1 MDHEN
6 AESEEALIAIIEDLA
21 EVEGRMRAARDQM
34 VNAFLADSPDYQSI
48 AAHID
53 KALASAGAALA
64 EAHDKLHQ
72 A

>member
-1 MDHEN
+1 MDYEN
-6 AESEEALIAIIEDLA
+6 VESEEALIEIIEDLA
-21 EVEGRMRAARDQM
+21 ETEGRMRAARDQM
-34 VNAFLADSPDYQSI
+34 INSFLAGSPDYQSI

-64 EAHDKLHQ
+64 EAHNKLHQ